1 MTILAWLSIA
11 LAGTIRVHAP
21 APVSVKIDGQ
31 WVGRVVTDVTVTD
44 VAAGTHTIEV
54 FDTFGAVLASTQV
67 IVAED
72 GEPLWFDYYAHRLLP
87 VERQLVPTNAEPISD
102 VAFQWIELRLAK
114 KRKDKKRMKF
124 FLKVVN
130 ANWYEMRHVDS
141 LLLGFGSIE
150 YRVQAAQLLAPRTLD
165 PEKTLAIEDHFP
177 PGEFRERAMAA
188 FAAFQRPDVEEE

>member
-21 APVSVKIDGQ
+21 APVAVKIDGQ

-72 GEPLWFDYYAHRLLP
+72 SEPLWFDYYAHRLLP

-102 VAFQWIELRLAK
+102 VAFQWI
-114 KRKDKKRMKF
+114 
-124 FLKVVN
+124 
-130 ANWYEMRHVDS
+130 
-141 LLLGFGSIE
+141 
-150 YRVQAAQLLAPRTLD
+150 
-165 PEKTLAIEDHFP
+165 
-177 PGEFRERAMAA
+177 
-188 FAAFQRPDVEEE
+188 